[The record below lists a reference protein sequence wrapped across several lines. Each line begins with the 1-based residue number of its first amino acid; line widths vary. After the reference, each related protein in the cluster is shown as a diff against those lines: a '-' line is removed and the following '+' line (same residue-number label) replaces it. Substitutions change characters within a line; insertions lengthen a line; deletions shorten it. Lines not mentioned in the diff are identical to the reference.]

1 MASEIRE
8 INERGNSESI
18 RKKQAAETRCCEKR
32 FATKRFQRLIQCEEQ
47 RS

>member
-8 INERGNSESI
+8 INERGNSKSI

-32 FATKRFQRLIQCEEQ
+32 CITEGF
-47 RS
+47 